1 MRLGHFNDTL
11 FTGGNDGCLVVHEV
25 KDRDPRTGLP
35 RAVAQPMYS
44 DDILAEREQMDE
56 TKATKKNLLGE
67 LGIARETNHTLSEE
81 ASANDQ
87 NDKIK
92 KLKEQR

>member
-1 MRLGHFNDTL
+1 
-11 FTGGNDGCLVVHEV
+11 
-25 KDRDPRTGLP
+25 
-35 RAVAQPMYS
+35 MYS

-56 TKATKKNLLGE
+56 TKQVKKNLLGE
-67 LGIARETNHTLSEE
+67 LNVARETNHTLAEE

-92 KLKEQR
+92 KLREQRQSQALMMQSKIEQLVASKNEIEDQFVKALRLQEQENH